1 MAKKVDILIITNKQ
15 VFPATDGGA
24 LAMKK
29 LASILDKK
37 KYSINMI
44 CISKNNK
51 SLDILKTSSLISK
64 TFKQIVFQKNMKFNL
79 INFIISIIK
88 NTSYQASRFY
98 DHQIQKYIQDSIDTR
113 KYKIIIFES
122 IFACIYLEKL
132 DIPND
137 TKTIFRAHN
146 IEHKI
151 WLDLANSNCFK
162 KLLYRLLASQIKKME
177 LSIPKSINYILT
189 LSLNDEKFFHELFP
203 KKTYNLP
210 VHFTIKNHKTQKIK
224 NSIFHLGAMDWK
236 PNAEGVKWFLNQ
248 VAPLINQKTRIYIAG
263 KGMGSKYN
271 IYKKDNIL
279 IEGEIKDANDYI
291 ANKEILFVPIF
302 SGSGIRIKILEA
314 MSMGIPVISTKHG
327 AVGIPYVN
335 GHNIMIANTA
345 QDFSK
350 AINKL
355 VSDKKLAQK
364 IGNNGKKIVQ
374 KYFSEDYASSKWE
387 KIIN

>member
-44 CISKNNK
+44 CISKSNK

-98 DHQIQKYIQDSIDTR
+98 DHQIQKYIQDSIDKR

-122 IFACIYLEKL
+122 IFACIYLKKL

-345 QDFSK
+345 QDFPK

-374 KYFSEDYASSKWE
+374 KYFSEDCVSSKWE

>member
-64 TFKQIVFQKNMKFNL
+64 TFKQIVFKKNMKFNL

-122 IFACIYLEKL
+122 IFACIYLKKL

-335 GHNIMIANTA
+335 GHNILIANTA

-374 KYFSEDYASSKWE
+374 KYFSEDCVSSKWV

>member
-44 CISKNNK
+44 CISKSNK

-98 DHQIQKYIQDSIDTR
+98 DHQIQKYIQDSIDKR

-122 IFACIYLEKL
+122 IFACIYLKKL

-374 KYFSEDYASSKWE
+374 KYFSEDCVSSKWE